1 MPEQEPPP
9 PGETAK
15 KNDKLEPSCPCCGG
29 RMIMIEIFEPGTEPT
44 GHHQRAPPKLQSL
57 MS

>member
-1 MPEQEPPP
+1 
-9 PGETAK
+9 
-15 KNDKLEPSCPCCGG
+15 
-29 RMIMIEIFEPGTEPT
+29 MIMIEIFEPGTEPT